1 MVNLI
6 ERQWQEALI
15 FGKLSAIIPLDF
27 NIIYAAI
34 RPNFPRVHLHQSK
47 HPFFDSLARSDT
59 AYMINLL
66 ILLKFVPDN
75 GFI

>member
-6 ERQWQEALI
+6 EPQWQEALS
-15 FGKLSAIIPLDF
+15 FGKLSAIIFLDF

-34 RPNFPRVHLHQSK
+34 RPDFPRVHLHQSK
-47 HPFFDSLARSDT
+47 YPFCESLARSDT

-66 ILLKFVPDN
+66 IFAKSCPR
-75 GFI
+75 